1 MKCLIGFAENNH
13 LAHDFVIIEASQFSS
28 GFAKPDFSKTPII
41 FNSSS
46 EDGIETDFETV
57 AKPLQPNEQGRKNK
71 AELCKLLAGE
81 FATSGTKKR
90 IRHE

>member
-57 AKPLQPNEQGRKNK
+57 AKPLQPNEQGRKKFYYLFYRRQDDNEEIDK
-71 AELCKLLAGE
+71 
-81 FATSGTKKR
+81 
-90 IRHE
+90 